1 LPFEISRVNIK
12 TMIRVEDIRALTAA
26 AQAKN
31 AAADDALR
39 AAIYK
44 SICAEIERA
53 ATQGHDRVDIQI
65 SSDSAPSNSFMYLA
79 PPRARM
85 RAIARAIVAEL
96 TAGQF
101 AVEIKTAKYPFVLA
115 ISWEA
120 K

>member
-1 LPFEISRVNIK
+1 
-12 TMIRVEDIRALTAA
+12 MIRVEDIRALTAA

-53 ATQGHDRVDIQI
+53 AAQGHDRVEIQI
-65 SSDSAPSNSFMYLA
+65 STDSAPTNGFMYLA

-85 RAIARAIVAEL
+85 RAIARAIVVEL

-101 AVEIKTAKYPFVLA
+101 AVEIKNTKYPFVLA